1 MLPICG
7 GYTSVTGGGCDRSK
21 NDGIN
26 NIGAGGAGLVD
37 RTALDGMFNT
47 RS

>member
-37 RTALDGMFNT
+37 GTALDGMFNT